1 MWKLILWPIY
11 SEFVCKNAL
20 ITVVFG
26 KYCWDLSHGRES
38 TLGVYI
44 STTPWWSETHPNEI
58 VTPSL
63 ECYLE
68 NGRNHD
74 GWNQIPL
81 CLKIQHYLKA
91 SKEQK
96 KVSGHWDRYQCANY
110 IQTTSKLA
118 KNKSKTSWIMEPNSE
133 SMYVARTKGSRPA
146 VLWAG

>member
-1 MWKLILWPIY
+1 MKINSVTYLFRICLQKR
-11 SEFVCKNAL
+11 FN
-20 ITVVFG
+20 
-26 KYCWDLSHGRES
+26 YCCFWQVLLGSLPWHGVNIGR
-38 TLGVYI
+38 LYQ
-44 STTPWWSETHPNEI
+44 TPWWSETHPNEI

-74 GWNQIPL
+74 GWDQIPL